1 MVTKDLN
8 LGVIGNI
15 TKYGIKRIHTLNSKI
30 TSCYSNSYKRRR
42 KNRRF
47 VFFIYVIHDL
57 ILDDEEEKVL
67 IMNTINHID
76 TEGLLRVKAV
86 RTSQI
91 DISIHDSKPQ
101 EYTINTRDIVKYET
115 INAI

>member
-1 MVTKDLN
+1 MK
-8 LGVIGNI
+8 GEE
-15 TKYGIKRIHTLNSKI
+15 RIDGLS
-30 TSCYSNSYKRRR
+30 
-42 KNRRF
+42 F
-47 VFFIYVIHDL
+47 LIYVIHDL

-91 DISIHDSKPQ
+91 DISIQDSKPQ

-115 INAI
+115 VNAV